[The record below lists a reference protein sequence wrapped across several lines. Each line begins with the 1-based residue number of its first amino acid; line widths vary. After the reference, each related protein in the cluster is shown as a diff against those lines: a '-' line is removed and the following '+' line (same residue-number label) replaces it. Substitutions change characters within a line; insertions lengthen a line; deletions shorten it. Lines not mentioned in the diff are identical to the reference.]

1 MKASEMSLTICKKI
15 EKVACRR
22 ISVKSQSQQP
32 TQSPEMSCWMILFV
46 LATRIFT
53 DIEELGHVIAV
64 KSKLL
69 SYLR

>member
-1 MKASEMSLTICKKI
+1 MSPNQC
-15 EKVACRR
+15 EE
-22 ISVKSQSQQP
+22 SVP
-32 TQSPEMSCWMILFV
+32 AAHAVTRDV
-46 LATRIFT
+46 LLDDSFCSVTRIFT